1 MNTPQN
7 TQSSQGSSHESVCQ
21 ANVYRGRFAPSPTGP
36 LHLGSLATA
45 LGSWLDTRAH
55 GGKWLVRIE
64 DVDTPRT
71 VTGADE
77 IILQQLFACGLHWD
91 EDVVWQSKRTDLYQ
105 SALDQIGKD
114 QLIYRCICSRKEI
127 EETLR
132 TNGVELGR
140 HEELTYPG
148 SCRNRN
154 QQAEKA
160 AIRLALPN
168 SCVLQFT
175 DRIKGIQS
183 QDLVREV
190 GDFVLRRADG
200 LFTYQLAVVVDDHL
214 QGITHIVRGE
224 DLLSNTARQLYL
236 QKALGYPMPNY
247 LHLALVKDE
256 KGEKLSKQSKA
267 MAIDISD
274 RHTILKVLNS
284 AALHLGLH
292 TTTLEKCTS
301 ISAWLSTATR
311 IWQETLSQQNKA
323 DLAETPQSLKI
334 TVSR

>member
-45 LGSWLDTRAH
+45 LGSWLDARAH

-64 DVDTPRT
+64 DADTPRT
-71 VTGADE
+71 VAGADE
-77 IILQQLFACGLHWD
+77 IILQQLSACGLHWD

-105 SALDQIGKD
+105 SALDQ
-114 QLIYRCICSRKEI
+114 LINNQKTYHCICSRKEI

-132 TNGVELGR
+132 ANGVELGR
-140 HEELTYPG
+140 HEELVYPG

-160 AIRLALPN
+160 AIRVALLN

-175 DRIKGIQS
+175 DRTKGIQS
-183 QDLVREV
+183 QDLVSEV

-236 QKALGYPMPNY
+236 QKALGYPMPSY
-247 LHLALVKDE
+247 LHLALVKDD

-274 RHTILKVLNS
+274 QQAIFKTLNS
-284 AALHLGLH
+284 AALHLGIY
-292 TTTLEKCTS
+292 TKELEKCTS
-301 ISAWLSTATR
+301 IADWLSTATQLWR
-311 IWQETLSQQNKA
+311 DIFSRDSMTSLPKA
-323 DLAETPQSLKI
+323 
-334 TVSR
+334 